1 MIKLYKQ
8 ASLQFRRALLLL
20 LLPATLG
27 AQAQVS
33 ILPEK
38 AAAGD
43 TVTISFDPVKST
55 AAPGA
60 GPFFVDFN
68 YSNFYEF
75 PSRMPMQREGGLW
88 RVRFKLPPYANFSCF
103 TIADKDKK
111 FVQRASDSSQY
122 EIYVYKQG
130 KLIAGNYLGKSY
142 SIPVQDKTSD
152 RIVEKQEYYLKKELS
167 LYPDNYE
174 AQLRLIV
181 LEMKKSN
188 PAQQAR
194 LLKKGLAVVEKK
206 FRSNPLFEGNL
217 NKVTMGYL
225 ILGQNQK
232 VDSIRQGVIKEFPNK
247 KIGIAYRLNKLFS
260 EPDSTAVVAKIGQ
273 LLALKTADN
282 EAAYGS
288 AYDYLFTYYVR
299 HGDSVQAKK
308 YLPLITRWEQ
318 DPYKWRAYNQYV
330 QLLLDHKL
338 LLNDAS
344 KLNLYLLDSVAAY
357 PVSLI
362 RYFPETGYLV
372 AHDPAKADKIAAVK
386 AELMANQGLIAA
398 QLNQT
403 EVAQDW
409 FAKSIPTLES
419 AALLRT
425 IALQYQAW
433 NEPERAIPVLEAA
446 YRYAPF
452 DPQIR
457 QLLESALDKKGMGDA
472 AERQAYFRQL
482 DKQWKQ
488 GYYAEFQKIIDST
501 PLPEDLSIVDMD
513 KKPLL
518 KAELAGKIVV
528 IDFWATWCKPCIASF
543 PYLHQVYKKYADDPQ
558 VKFVVLNSG
567 SGNSWDDAYKW
578 AQANPGFDFPFY
590 YNQDKKLSSKLEIT
604 SIPTTLILDKK
615 GNIRFRKVGFEGEK
629 LLQSLDAMIEYLKE
643 LDQ

>member
-1 MIKLYKQ
+1 MIKLFKH
-8 ASLQFRRALLLL
+8 ALLLL
-20 LLPATLG
+20 LLQATFIL
-27 AQAQVS
+27 QAQVS

-38 AAAGD
+38 AVAGD
-43 TVTISFDPVKST
+43 TVTISFDPGKST
-55 AAPGA
+55 AANSD

-75 PSRMPMQREGGLW
+75 PSRMPMELEGGLW
-88 RVRFKLPPYANFSCF
+88 RVRFKLPAYANFSCF

-111 FVQRASDSSQY
+111 FVQQASDSSQY
-122 EIYVYKQG
+122 EIYVYKEG

-142 SIPVQDKTSD
+142 SVPVQDKNSD
-152 RIVEKQEYYLKKELS
+152 HIVATQEYYLKKELS

-174 AQLRLIV
+174 AQLRLIA
-181 LEMKKSN
+181 LQMKSGN

-194 LLKKGLAVVEKK
+194 LLKKGLAVIEKK

-232 VDSIRQGVIKEFPNK
+232 VDSIRQVVINEFPNK
-247 KIGIAYRLNKLFS
+247 KIGLSYRLNKLFR
-260 EPDSTAVVAKIGQ
+260 EQDSTAVVAKIGE
-273 LLALKTADN
+273 LLSLKTADN
-282 EAAYGS
+282 ESAYGS
-288 AYDYLFTYYVR
+288 AYEYLFTYYVR
-299 HGDSVQAKK
+299 HRDSVQAQK

-330 QLLLDHKL
+330 QLMLDHRL
-338 LLNDAS
+338 MLHDAS
-344 KLNLYLLDSVAAY
+344 KLNLYLLDSVTAY

-372 AHDPAKADKIAAVK
+372 AHDPGRAEKRAAVK
-386 AELMANQGLIAA
+386 AEIMANQGLISA
-398 QLNQT
+398 QLNQP
-403 EVAQDW
+403 EAAREW
-409 FAKSIPTLES
+409 FAKSVPTLRS
-419 AALLRT
+419 AVLLRA
-425 IALQYQAW
+425 IALQYQRW
-433 NEPERAIPVLEAA
+433 NDIDSAMPVLEAA

-457 QLLESALDKKGMGDA
+457 QLLDSAIGKRGMEDA
-472 AERQAYFRQL
+472 AERQAYFSRL
-482 DKQWKQ
+482 DRQWKQ
-488 GYYAEFQKIIDST
+488 GYYREFQQIIGNT
-501 PLPEDLSIVDMD
+501 PFPKDFSIVDMK

-518 KAELAGKIVV
+518 QAELKDKIVI

-578 AQANPGFDFPFY
+578 TQANPQFDFPFY

-629 LLQSLDAMIEYLKE
+629 LLQSVDAMIEYLKE
-643 LDQ
+643 LEQ

>member
-181 LEMKKSN
+181 LEVKKSN

-232 VDSIRQGVIKEFPNK
+232 VDSIRQVVIKEFPNK

-386 AELMANQGLIAA
+386 AELIANQGLIAA

-457 QLLESALDKKGMGDA
+457 QLLDSALDKKGMGDA

-488 GYYAEFQKIIDST
+488 GYYAEFQKIIGST

-578 AQANPGFDFPFY
+578 AQANRQFDFPFY

>member
-1 MIKLYKQ
+1 MIKLFKH
-8 ASLQFRRALLLL
+8 ALLLL
-20 LLPATLG
+20 LLQATFIL
-27 AQAQVS
+27 QAQVS

-38 AAAGD
+38 AVAGD
-43 TVTISFDPVKST
+43 TVTISFDPGKST
-55 AAPGA
+55 AANSD

-75 PSRMPMQREGGLW
+75 PSRMPMELEGGLW
-88 RVRFKLPPYANFSCF
+88 RVRFKLPAYANFSCF

-111 FVQRASDSSQY
+111 FVQQASDSSQY
-122 EIYVYKQG
+122 EIYVYKEG

-142 SIPVQDKTSD
+142 SVPVQDKNSD
-152 RIVEKQEYYLKKELS
+152 HIVATQEYYLKKELS

-174 AQLRLIV
+174 AQLRLIA
-181 LEMKKSN
+181 LQMKSGN

-194 LLKKGLAVVEKK
+194 LLKKGLAVIEKK

-232 VDSIRQGVIKEFPNK
+232 VDSIRQVVINEFPNK
-247 KIGIAYRLNKLFS
+247 KIGLSYRLNKLFR
-260 EPDSTAVVAKIGQ
+260 EQDSTAVVAKIGE
-273 LLALKTADN
+273 LLSLKTADN
-282 EAAYGS
+282 ESAYGS
-288 AYDYLFTYYVR
+288 AYEYLFTYYVR
-299 HGDSVQAKK
+299 HRDSVQAQK

-330 QLLLDHKL
+330 QLMLDHRL
-338 LLNDAS
+338 MLHDAS
-344 KLNLYLLDSVAAY
+344 KLNLYLLDSVTAY

-372 AHDPAKADKIAAVK
+372 AHDPGRAEKRAAVK
-386 AELMANQGLIAA
+386 AEIMANQGLISA
-398 QLNQT
+398 QLNQP
-403 EVAQDW
+403 EAAREW
-409 FAKSIPTLES
+409 FAKSVPTLRS
-419 AALLRT
+419 AVLLRT
-425 IALQYQAW
+425 IALQYQRW
-433 NEPERAIPVLEAA
+433 NDIDSAMPVLEAA

-457 QLLESALDKKGMGDA
+457 QLLDSAIGKRGMEDA
-472 AERQAYFRQL
+472 AERQAYFSRL
-482 DKQWKQ
+482 DRQWKQ
-488 GYYAEFQKIIDST
+488 GYYREFQQIIGNT
-501 PLPEDLSIVDMD
+501 PFPKDFSIVDMK

-518 KAELAGKIVV
+518 QAELKDKIVI

-578 AQANPGFDFPFY
+578 TQANPQFDFPFY

-643 LDQ
+643 LEQ

>member
-8 ASLQFRRALLLL
+8 ASLQFRQALLLL
-20 LLPATLG
+20 LLPASLG
-27 AQAQVS
+27 VQAQVS

-38 AAAGD
+38 VAPGD

-75 PSRMPMQREGGLW
+75 PSRMPMQREGGQW

-130 KLIAGNYLGKSY
+130 KLIAGNFLGKSY
-142 SIPVQDKTSD
+142 SVPVQDKTSD
-152 RIVEKQEYYLKKELS
+152 RIVDKQEYYLKKELS

-181 LEMKKSN
+181 LEMKKSS

-232 VDSIRQGVIKEFPNK
+232 VDSIRQVVIDEFPNK
-247 KIGIAYRLNKLFS
+247 KIGIAYRLNKLFR
-260 EPDSTAVVAKIGQ
+260 EQDSTAVVAKIGQ

-409 FAKSIPTLES
+409 FAKSIPTLKS
-419 AALLRT
+419 AALLRA

-457 QLLESALDKKGMGDA
+457 QLLDSALDKKGIGNA

-488 GYYAEFQKIIDST
+488 GYYAEFQKIIGST

-578 AQANPGFDFPFY
+578 AQANPEFDFPFY

-643 LDQ
+643 LDR

>member
-1 MIKLYKQ
+1 MINLLKH
-8 ASLQFRRALLLL
+8 ALLLIL
-20 LLPATLG
+20 LQATFVL
-27 AQAQVS
+27 QAQVS
-33 ILPEK
+33 VLPEK

-43 TVTISFDPVKST
+43 TVTISFDPGKST
-55 AAPGA
+55 AANSA

-75 PSRMPMQREGGLW
+75 PSRMPMELKDGRW
-88 RVRFKLPPYANFSCF
+88 RVRFKLPAYANFSCF
-103 TIADKDKK
+103 TIADRDKK
-111 FVQRASDSSQY
+111 FVQRANDSSQY

-130 KLIAGNYLGKSY
+130 KLISGNYLGKSY
-142 SIPVQDKTSD
+142 SVPVQDKNSD
-152 RIVEKQEYYLKKELS
+152 HIIATQEYYLKKELS
-167 LYPDNYE
+167 LYPENYE
-174 AQLRLIV
+174 AQLRLIA
-181 LEMKKSN
+181 LQMKNGN

-232 VDSIRQGVIKEFPNK
+232 VDSIRQVVINEFPSK
-247 KIGIAYRLNKLFS
+247 KIGLSYRLNKLFR
-260 EPDSTAVVAKIGQ
+260 EQDSTAVVAKIGE
-273 LLALKTADN
+273 LFSLKTADN
-282 EAAYGS
+282 EAAYGG
-288 AYDYLFTYYVR
+288 AYEYLFSYYVR
-299 HGDSVQAKK
+299 HRDSVQAQK

-318 DPYKWRAYNQYV
+318 DPYKWRSYSQYV

-338 LLNDAS
+338 MLHDAS

-372 AHDPAKADKIAAVK
+372 AHDPDKAEKLAAVK
-386 AELMANQGLIAA
+386 AEIMANQGLISA
-398 QLNQT
+398 QLNQP
-403 EVAQDW
+403 EAAREW
-409 FAKSIPTLES
+409 FAKSIPTLKS
-419 AALLRT
+419 AALLRAV
-425 IALQYQAW
+425 ALQYQRWDDSDSAL
-433 NEPERAIPVLEAA
+433 PVLEAA

-452 DPQIR
+452 DPEIR
-457 QLLESALDKKGMGDA
+457 QLLDSAIDKKGIGSA
-472 AERQAYFRQL
+472 AERQAYFSKL
-482 DKQWKQ
+482 DKQRKQ
-488 GYYAEFQKIIDST
+488 GYYEEFQKMITDT
-501 PLPEDLSIVDMD
+501 PFPKDFSIVDMN
-513 KKPLL
+513 KKSLL
-518 KAELAGKIVV
+518 PSELVGKIVI

-543 PYLHQVYKKYADDPQ
+543 PYLQQVYKKYADDPQ

-578 AQANPGFDFPFY
+578 AQANPQFDFPFY

-604 SIPTTLILDKK
+604 SIPTTMILDKK

-643 LDQ
+643 LEQ

>member
-1 MIKLYKQ
+1 MINLLKH
-8 ASLQFRRALLLL
+8 ALLLVL
-20 LLPATLG
+20 LQATFVL
-27 AQAQVS
+27 QAQVS
-33 ILPEK
+33 VLPEK

-43 TVTISFDPVKST
+43 TVTISFNPGKS
-55 AAPGA
+55 AAANSA

-75 PSRMPMQREGGLW
+75 PSRIPMELEDGLW
-88 RVRFKLPPYANFSCF
+88 RVRFKLPTYANFSCF
-103 TIADKDKK
+103 TIADRDKK
-111 FVQRASDSSQY
+111 FVQRANDSSQY

-130 KLIAGNYLGKSY
+130 KLISGNYLGKSY
-142 SIPVQDKTSD
+142 SIPIQDKNSD
-152 RIVEKQEYYLKKELS
+152 HIIATQEYYLKKELS

-174 AQLRLIV
+174 AQLRLIA
-181 LEMKKSN
+181 LQMKNGN

-232 VDSIRQGVIKEFPNK
+232 VDSIRQVVINEFPSK
-247 KIGIAYRLNKLFS
+247 KIGLSYRLNKLFR
-260 EPDSTAVVAKIGQ
+260 EQDSTVVVAKIGE
-273 LLALKTADN
+273 LLSLKTADN
-282 EAAYGS
+282 EAAYGD
-288 AYDYLFTYYVR
+288 AYEYLFSYYVR
-299 HGDSVQAKK
+299 HRDSVQARK

-318 DPYKWRAYNQYV
+318 DPYKWRSYSQYV

-338 LLNDAS
+338 MLHDAS

-362 RYFPETGYLV
+362 RYFPETGYLI
-372 AHDPAKADKIAAVK
+372 AHDPGKAEKLAAVK
-386 AELMANQGLIAA
+386 AEIMANQGLISA
-398 QLNQT
+398 QLNLP
-403 EVAQDW
+403 EAAREW
-409 FAKSIPTLES
+409 FAKSIPTLKS
-419 AALLRT
+419 AALLRAV
-425 IALQYQAW
+425 ALQYQRW
-433 NEPERAIPVLEAA
+433 NDSDSALPVLEAA

-452 DPQIR
+452 DPEIR
-457 QLLESALDKKGMGDA
+457 QLLDSAIDKKGIGSA
-472 AERQAYFRQL
+472 AERQAYFSKL

-488 GYYAEFQKIIDST
+488 GYYEEFQKIITNT
-501 PLPEDLSIVDMD
+501 PFPKDFSIVDMN
-513 KKPLL
+513 KKSLL
-518 KAELAGKIVV
+518 PSELAGKIVI

-578 AQANPGFDFPFY
+578 AQANPQFDFPFY

-643 LDQ
+643 LEQ

>member
-1 MIKLYKQ
+1 MIKLFKYALLLILLQ
-8 ASLQFRRALLLL
+8 ASLLL
-20 LLPATLG
+20 
-27 AQAQVS
+27 QAQVS
-33 ILPEK
+33 MLPQK

-43 TVTISFDPVKST
+43 TVTISFDPRTS
-55 AAPGA
+55 AAAHRA

-75 PSRMPMQREGGLW
+75 PSRMPMQQENGQW

-103 TIADKDKK
+103 TISDKDKK
-111 FVQRASDSSQY
+111 FVQQASDSSQY
-122 EIYVYKQG
+122 EIYVYRQG

-142 SIPVQDKTSD
+142 SVPIQDKTSD
-152 RIVEKQEYYLKKELS
+152 HIVSTQEYYLKKELS

-181 LEMKKSN
+181 LQMKKGDA
-188 PAQQAR
+188 PQQAR

-206 FRSNPLFEGNL
+206 FRSNPLVEGNL

-232 VDSIRQGVIKEFPNK
+232 VDSIRQVVIKEFPNK
-247 KIGIAYRLNKLFS
+247 KIGIAYRLNQLFR
-260 EPDSTAVVAKIGQ
+260 EQDSTAVVAQIEE
-273 LLALKTADN
+273 LLSLKTADN

-288 AYDYLFTYYVR
+288 AYEYLFNYYVR

-308 YLPLITRWEQ
+308 YLPLMTRWEQ

-338 LLNDAS
+338 MLQDAS

-372 AHDPAKADKIAAVK
+372 AHDPAKADKLRAIK
-386 AELMANQGLIAA
+386 AEIMANQGLISA
-398 QLNQT
+398 QLNQS
-403 EVAQDW
+403 EAARKW
-409 FAKSIPTLES
+409 FAKSVPTLSS
-419 AALLRT
+419 APLLRAV
-425 IALQYQAW
+425 ALQYEAW
-433 NEPERAIPVLEAA
+433 NDPGSALPILEAA

-452 DPQIR
+452 DSTTR
-457 QLLESALDKKGMGDA
+457 QLLNSAIMTSGSNDA
-472 AERQAYFRQL
+472 AARQAYFSKL

-488 GYYAEFQKIIDST
+488 GYYEEFQQRIGST
-501 PLPEDLSIVDMD
+501 PFPSDFSIVDME

-518 KAELAGKIVV
+518 QSELMGKIVI

-567 SGNSWDDAYKW
+567 SGNSWEDAHKW
-578 AQANPGFDFPFY
+578 AQANPQFDFPFY
-590 YNQDKKLSSKLEIT
+590 YNQDKKLSSKLDIT

-643 LDQ
+643 LEQ

>member
-1 MIKLYKQ
+1 MLLQ
-8 ASLQFRRALLLL
+8 ASLLL
-20 LLPATLG
+20 
-27 AQAQVS
+27 QAQVS
-33 ILPEK
+33 IQPEK

-43 TVTISFDPVKST
+43 TITISFDPGKSA
-55 AAPGA
+55 AAPKA

-88 RVRFKLPPYANFSCF
+88 RVRFKLPAYANFSCF
-103 TIADKDKK
+103 TISDKDKK
-111 FVQRASDSSQY
+111 FVQQASDSSQY
-122 EIYVYKQG
+122 EIYIYQQG

-142 SIPVQDKTSD
+142 SVPVQDKNSD
-152 RIVEKQEYYLKKELS
+152 HIVATQEYYLKKELS

-181 LEMKKSN
+181 LQMKNSS
-188 PAQQAR
+188 PAQQAQ

-206 FRSNPLFEGNL
+206 FRSNPLIEGNL

-232 VDSIRQGVIKEFPNK
+232 VDSIRQVVINEFPNK
-247 KIGIAYRLNKLFS
+247 KIGIAYRLNKLLR
-260 EPDSTAVVAKIGQ
+260 EQDSTVVVAKIGK
-273 LLALKTADN
+273 LLSLKTADN

-288 AYDYLFTYYVR
+288 AYEYLFSYYVR
-299 HGDSVQAKK
+299 HGDSVQARR

-318 DPYKWRAYNQYV
+318 DPYKWRAYNGYV

-338 LLNDAS
+338 MLQDAS

-372 AHDPAKADKIAAVK
+372 AHDPAKADKLTAVK
-386 AELMANQGLIAA
+386 AELMANQGLISA
-398 QLNQT
+398 QLNQP
-403 EVAQDW
+403 EAARKW
-409 FAKSIPTLES
+409 FAKSIPTLQS
-419 AALLRT
+419 AALLRAL
-425 IALQYQAW
+425 ALQYQRW
-433 NEPERAIPVLEAA
+433 NDPVSAIPLLEAA
-446 YRYAPF
+446 YRHAPF
-452 DPQIR
+452 DPEIR
-457 QLLESALDKKGMGDA
+457 QLLDSALIKTGLGNA
-472 AERQAYFRQL
+472 TARQAYFSKL

-488 GYYAEFQKIIDST
+488 GYYEEFQKIIGNT
-501 PLPEDLSIVDMD
+501 PFPEDISLVDMD

-518 KAELAGKIVV
+518 KAEFKDKIVI

-567 SGNSWDDAYKW
+567 SGNSWDDANKW
-578 AQANPGFDFPFY
+578 AQANPQFDFPFY
-590 YNQDKKLSSKLEIT
+590 YNQDKKLSNKLEIT

-643 LDQ
+643 LEH

>member
-130 KLIAGNYLGKSY
+130 KLIAGNFLGKSY
-142 SIPVQDKTSD
+142 SVPVQDKTSD
-152 RIVEKQEYYLKKELS
+152 RIVDKQEYYLKKELS

-232 VDSIRQGVIKEFPNK
+232 VDSIRQVVIDEFPNK
-247 KIGIAYRLNKLFS
+247 KIGIAYRLNKLFR

-398 QLNQT
+398 QLNHT

-409 FAKSIPTLES
+409 FAKSIPTLKS
-419 AALLRT
+419 AALLRA

-457 QLLESALDKKGMGDA
+457 QLLDSALDKKGMGNA

-488 GYYAEFQKIIDST
+488 GYYAEFQKIIGST

-578 AQANPGFDFPFY
+578 AQANPEFDFPFY

-643 LDQ
+643 LDR

>member
-1 MIKLYKQ
+1 MIKLFKHV
-8 ASLQFRRALLLL
+8 LLLL
-20 LLPATLG
+20 LLQATFIL
-27 AQAQVS
+27 QAQVS

-38 AAAGD
+38 AVAGD
-43 TVTISFDPVKST
+43 TVTISFDPGKST
-55 AAPGA
+55 AANSD

-75 PSRMPMQREGGLW
+75 PSRMPMELEGGLW
-88 RVRFKLPPYANFSCF
+88 RVRFKLPDYANFSCF

-111 FVQRASDSSQY
+111 FVQQASDSSQY
-122 EIYVYKQG
+122 EIYVYKEG

-142 SIPVQDKTSD
+142 SVPVQDKNSD
-152 RIVEKQEYYLKKELS
+152 HIVATQEYYLKKELS

-174 AQLRLIV
+174 AQLRLIA
-181 LEMKKSN
+181 LQMKSGN

-194 LLKKGLAVVEKK
+194 LLKKGLAVIEKK

-232 VDSIRQGVIKEFPNK
+232 VDSIRQVVINEFPNK
-247 KIGIAYRLNKLFS
+247 KIGLSYRLNKLFR
-260 EPDSTAVVAKIGQ
+260 EQDSTAVVAKIGE
-273 LLALKTADN
+273 LLSLKTADN
-282 EAAYGS
+282 ESAYGS
-288 AYDYLFTYYVR
+288 AYEYLFTYYVR
-299 HGDSVQAKK
+299 HRDSVQAQK

-330 QLLLDHKL
+330 QLMLDHRL
-338 LLNDAS
+338 MLHDAS
-344 KLNLYLLDSVAAY
+344 KLNLYLLDSVTAY

-372 AHDPAKADKIAAVK
+372 AHDPGRAEKRAAVK
-386 AELMANQGLIAA
+386 AEIMANQGLISA
-398 QLNQT
+398 QLNQP
-403 EVAQDW
+403 EAARKW
-409 FAKSIPTLES
+409 FAKSVPTLRS
-419 AALLRT
+419 AALLRA
-425 IALQYQAW
+425 IALQYQRW
-433 NEPERAIPVLEAA
+433 NDIDSAMPVLEAA

-457 QLLESALDKKGMGDA
+457 QLLDSAIGKRGMEDA
-472 AERQAYFRQL
+472 AERQAYFSRL
-482 DKQWKQ
+482 DRQWKQ
-488 GYYAEFQKIIDST
+488 GYYREFQQIIGNT
-501 PLPEDLSIVDMD
+501 PFPKDFSIVDMK

-518 KAELAGKIVV
+518 QAELKDKIVI

-543 PYLHQVYKKYADDPQ
+543 PYLHQVYKKYADDTQ

-578 AQANPGFDFPFY
+578 TQANPQFDFPFY

-643 LDQ
+643 LEQ

>member
-1 MIKLYKQ
+1 MIKLFKYALLLCLLQ
-8 ASLQFRRALLLL
+8 ASLLL
-20 LLPATLG
+20 
-27 AQAQVS
+27 QAQVS
-33 ILPEK
+33 ITPEK

-43 TVTISFDPVKST
+43 TVTISFDPGKS
-55 AAPGA
+55 AAAHSA

-75 PSRMPMQREGGLW
+75 PSRMPMEREGGLW
-88 RVRFKLPPYANFSCF
+88 RVRFKLPAYANFSCF

-111 FVQRASDSSQY
+111 FVQQASDSSQY

-142 SIPVQDKTSD
+142 SVPVQDKTSD
-152 RIVEKQEYYLKKELS
+152 HIVATQEYYLKKELS

-181 LEMKKSN
+181 LQMKTGS

-206 FRSNPLFEGNL
+206 FRSNPLVEGNL

-232 VDSIRQGVIKEFPNK
+232 LDSIRQVVINEFPNK
-247 KIGIAYRLNKLFS
+247 KIGISYRLNKLFR
-260 EPDSTAVVAKIGQ
+260 EQDSSTVVAKIGE
-273 LLALKTADN
+273 LLSLKTADN
-282 EAAYGS
+282 EAAYSS
-288 AYDYLFTYYVR
+288 AYEYLFTYYVR
-299 HGDSVQAKK
+299 HGDSVQARK

-318 DPYKWRAYNQYV
+318 DPYKWRTYNEYV

-338 LLNDAS
+338 MLQDAS

-362 RYFPETGYLV
+362 RYFPETGYLI
-372 AHDPAKADKIAAVK
+372 AHDPAKVDKLRAIK
-386 AELMANQGLIAA
+386 AEIMANQGLITA
-398 QLNQT
+398 QLNQP
-403 EVAQDW
+403 EAAREW
-409 FAKSIPTLES
+409 FAKSIPTLQS
-419 AALLRT
+419 AALLRAV
-425 IALQYQAW
+425 ALQYQQW
-433 NEPERAIPVLEAA
+433 NDPESAIPLLGAA
-446 YRYAPF
+446 YRHAPF

-457 QLLESALDKKGMGDA
+457 QLLDGALVKTGMGNV
-472 AERQAYFRQL
+472 AERQAYFSKL

-488 GYYAEFQKIIDST
+488 VYYEEFQKIIGNT
-501 PLPEDLSIVDMD
+501 PFPEDISLVDMD

-518 KAELAGKIVV
+518 KAELTDKIVI

-567 SGNSWDDAYKW
+567 SGNSWDDANKW
-578 AQANPGFDFPFY
+578 AQANPQFDFPFY
-590 YNQDKKLSSKLEIT
+590 YNQDKKLSSKLDIT

-643 LDQ
+643 LEQ

>member
-1 MIKLYKQ
+1 MIKLFKHV
-8 ASLQFRRALLLL
+8 LLLL
-20 LLPATLG
+20 LLQAAFIL
-27 AQAQVS
+27 QAQVS
-33 ILPEK
+33 ILPKK

-43 TVTISFDPVKST
+43 TVTISFDPSKSGT
-55 AAPGA
+55 VTST

-75 PSRMPMQREGGLW
+75 PSRMPMELEGGLW
-88 RVRFKLPPYANFSCF
+88 RVRFKLPAYANFSCF

-111 FVQRASDSSQY
+111 FVQQASDSSQY

-142 SIPVQDKTSD
+142 SVPVQHKNSD
-152 RIVEKQEYYLKKELS
+152 HIVAIQEYYLKKELS

-181 LEMKKSN
+181 LQMKNSS
-188 PAQQAR
+188 PARQAQ
-194 LLKKGLAVVEKK
+194 LLNKGLAVVEKK

-232 VDSIRQGVIKEFPNK
+232 VDSIRQVVINEFPDK
-247 KIGIAYRLNKLFS
+247 KIGISYRLNKLFR
-260 EPDSTAVVAKIGQ
+260 EPDSTAVVAKIGE
-273 LLALKTADN
+273 LLSLKTADN

-288 AYDYLFTYYVR
+288 AYEYLFTYYVR
-299 HGDSVQAKK
+299 HRDSIQAQK

-330 QLLLDHKL
+330 ELLLDHKL
-338 LLNDAS
+338 MLHDAS

-372 AHDPAKADKIAAVK
+372 AHDPARADKLTAIK
-386 AELMANQGLIAA
+386 AEIMANQGLISA
-398 QLNQT
+398 QLNRP
-403 EVAQDW
+403 EDAREW
-409 FAKSIPTLES
+409 FSKSIPTLRS
-419 AALLRT
+419 AALLRA
-425 IALQYQAW
+425 IAMQYQRW
-433 NEPERAIPVLEAA
+433 NDIDSAIPVLEAA

-457 QLLESALDKKGMGDA
+457 QLLDSTIEKRGIDNV
-472 AERQAYFRQL
+472 AERHAYFSKL
-482 DKQWKQ
+482 DRQWKQ
-488 GYYAEFQKIIDST
+488 EYYQEFQKIIGNA
-501 PLPEDLSIVDMD
+501 PFPKDLSIVDMG
-513 KKPLL
+513 KKPLVQ
-518 KAELAGKIVV
+518 AELIDKVV
-528 IDFWATWCKPCIASF
+528 IIDFWATWCKPCIASF
-543 PYLHQVYKKYADDPQ
+543 PYLHQVYKKYASDPQ

-578 AQANPGFDFPFY
+578 AQDNTEFDFPFY

-643 LDQ
+643 LEQ

>member
-1 MIKLYKQ
+1 MIKLFKQ
-8 ASLQFRRALLLL
+8 ALLLL
-20 LLPATLG
+20 LLQATLG
-27 AQAQVS
+27 VQGQVS

-43 TVTISFDPVKST
+43 TVTISFDPGKSA

-75 PSRMPMQREGGLW
+75 PSRMPMQREGGQW

-111 FVQRASDSSQY
+111 FVQQASDSSQY
-122 EIYVYKQG
+122 EIYVYQQG
-130 KLIAGNYLGKSY
+130 KLTAGNYLGKSY
-142 SIPVQDKTSD
+142 SLPIQDKTSD
-152 RIVEKQEYYLKKELS
+152 RILEKQEYYLKKELS

-181 LEMKKSN
+181 LQMKKGK
-188 PAQQAR
+188 PAPQAR

-232 VDSIRQGVIKEFPNK
+232 VDSIRQVVIDEFPNK
-247 KIGIAYRLNKLFS
+247 KIGIAYRLNKLFR
-260 EPDSTAVVAKIGQ
+260 EQDSTAVVAKIGQ

-288 AYDYLFTYYVR
+288 AYEYLFTYYVR
-299 HGDSVQAKK
+299 HGDSIQAKK

-338 LLNDAS
+338 MLNDAS
-344 KLNLYLLDSVAAY
+344 KLNLYLLDSVAVY

-372 AHDPAKADKIAAVK
+372 AHDPAKAEKRAAVK

-398 QLNQT
+398 QLNQS
-403 EVAQDW
+403 EVAHEW
-409 FAKSIPTLES
+409 FSKSLPTLKS
-419 AALLRT
+419 AALLRA
-425 IALQYQAW
+425 IALQYQGW
-433 NEPERAIPVLEAA
+433 NEPDRAIPVLEAA

-452 DPQIR
+452 DPQLR
-457 QLLESALDKKGMGDA
+457 QLLEAALDKKGMGNA
-472 AERQAYFRQL
+472 AERQAYFSQL

-488 GYYAEFQKIIDST
+488 GYYKEFQHIIGNA
-501 PLPEDLSIVDMD
+501 PFPAEMSIVAMD

-518 KAELAGKIVV
+518 KADLAGKIVI

-543 PYLHQVYKKYADDPQ
+543 PNLHQVYKKYANDPQ

-578 AQANPGFDFPFY
+578 AQANPEFDFPFY
-590 YNQDKKLSSKLEIT
+590 YNQDKKLSSKLEIS

-615 GNIRFRKVGFEGEK
+615 GNIRFRKVGYEGEK

-643 LDQ
+643 LEH

>member
-232 VDSIRQGVIKEFPNK
+232 VDSIRQVVIKEFPNK

-457 QLLESALDKKGMGDA
+457 QLLDSALNKKGMGDA

-488 GYYAEFQKIIDST
+488 GYYAEFQKIIGST

-578 AQANPGFDFPFY
+578 AQANPEFDFPFY

>member
-8 ASLQFRRALLLL
+8 ASLQFRQALLLL
-20 LLPATLG
+20 LLPASLG

-130 KLIAGNYLGKSY
+130 KLIAGNFLGKSY
-142 SIPVQDKTSD
+142 SVPVQDKTSD
-152 RIVEKQEYYLKKELS
+152 RIVDKQEYYLKKELS

-232 VDSIRQGVIKEFPNK
+232 VDSIRQVVIDEFPNK
-247 KIGIAYRLNKLFS
+247 KIGIAYRLNKLFR

-273 LLALKTADN
+273 LLALKTTDN

-398 QLNQT
+398 QLNHT

-409 FAKSIPTLES
+409 FAKSIPTLKS
-419 AALLRT
+419 AALLWA

-457 QLLESALDKKGMGDA
+457 QLLDSALDKKGMGNA

-488 GYYAEFQKIIDST
+488 GYYAEFQKIIGST

-543 PYLHQVYKKYADDPQ
+543 PYLHQVYRKYADDPQ

-567 SGNSWDDAYKW
+567 SGNSWGDAYKW
-578 AQANPGFDFPFY
+578 AQANPEFDFPFY

-643 LDQ
+643 LDR

>member
-1 MIKLYKQ
+1 MIKLFKY
-8 ASLQFRRALLLL
+8 ALLLCLLQTNL
-20 LLPATLG
+20 LL
-27 AQAQVS
+27 QAQVS
-33 ILPEK
+33 ISPQK

-43 TVTISFDPVKST
+43 TVTISFDPAKSA

-75 PSRMPMQREGGLW
+75 PSRMPMQREGGQW

-111 FVQRASDSSQY
+111 FVQQASDSSQY

-142 SIPVQDKTSD
+142 SVPLQDKTSD
-152 RIVEKQEYYLKKELS
+152 HILATQEYYLKKELS

-174 AQLRLIV
+174 AKLRLIV
-181 LEMKKSN
+181 LQMKN
-188 PAQQAR
+188 AGPAQQGR

-232 VDSIRQGVIKEFPNK
+232 VDSIRQVVINEFPNK
-247 KIGIAYRLNKLFS
+247 KIGIGYRLNKLFR
-260 EPDSTAVVAKIGQ
+260 EQDSTAVVAKIGQ

-299 HGDSVQAKK
+299 HGDSVKAKK

-318 DPYKWRAYNQYV
+318 DPYKWRTYNQYV
-330 QLLLDHKL
+330 QLLLEHKL
-338 LLNDAS
+338 MLQDAS

-372 AHDPAKADKIAAVK
+372 AHDPAKADKLTAVK
-386 AELMANQGLIAA
+386 AEIMANQGLIAA
-398 QLNQT
+398 QLNQS
-403 EVAQDW
+403 EVARDW
-409 FAKSIPTLES
+409 FAKSIPTLKS
-419 AALLRT
+419 AALLR
-425 IALQYQAW
+425 AVAMQYQQW
-433 NEPERAIPVLEAA
+433 NDPNSAIPVLESA

-452 DPQIR
+452 DPTIR
-457 QLLESALDKKGMGDA
+457 QLLEGALDKKRINNA
-472 AERQAYFRQL
+472 AERQAYFSQL

-488 GYYAEFQKIIDST
+488 GYYEEFQNIIGNT
-501 PLPEDLSIVDMD
+501 PFPEDMNIVDMD

-518 KAELAGKIVV
+518 KANLKDKIVI

-543 PYLHQVYKKYADDPQ
+543 PYLHQVYKKYANDPQ
-558 VKFVVLNSG
+558 VKFVILNSG

-578 AQANPGFDFPFY
+578 AKANPEFDFPFY
-590 YNQDKKLSSKLEIT
+590 YNQDKKLSSKLDIT

-643 LDQ
+643 LEH

>member
-1 MIKLYKQ
+1 MIKLFKQALLLMLLQ
-8 ASLQFRRALLLL
+8 ASLLL
-20 LLPATLG
+20 
-27 AQAQVS
+27 QAQVS
-33 ILPEK
+33 IQPEK

-43 TVTISFDPVKST
+43 TVTISFDPSKST
-55 AAPGA
+55 AAPKA

-88 RVRFKLPPYANFSCF
+88 RVRFKLPAYANFSCF
-103 TIADKDKK
+103 TISDKDKK
-111 FVQRASDSSQY
+111 FVQQASDSSQY
-122 EIYVYKQG
+122 EIYIYQQG

-142 SIPVQDKTSD
+142 SIPVQDKNSD
-152 RIVEKQEYYLKKELS
+152 HIVATQEYYLKKELS

-181 LEMKKSN
+181 LQMKNSS
-188 PAQQAR
+188 PAQQAQ

-206 FRSNPLFEGNL
+206 FRSNPLNEGNL

-232 VDSIRQGVIKEFPNK
+232 VDSIRQVVINEFPNK
-247 KIGIAYRLNKLFS
+247 KIGIAYRLNNLLR
-260 EPDSTAVVAKIGQ
+260 EQDSTAVVAKIAE
-273 LLALKTADN
+273 LLSLKTADN

-288 AYDYLFTYYVR
+288 AYEYLFSYYVR
-299 HGDSVQAKK
+299 HGDSVQARR

-318 DPYKWRAYNQYV
+318 DPYKWRAYNEYV

-338 LLNDAS
+338 MLQDAS
-344 KLNLYLLDSVAAY
+344 KLNLYLLDSVVVY

-372 AHDPAKADKIAAVK
+372 AHDPAKADKLTAVK
-386 AELMANQGLIAA
+386 AELMANQGLISA
-398 QLNQT
+398 QLNQP
-403 EVAQDW
+403 EAARKW
-409 FAKSIPTLES
+409 FAKSIPTLQS
-419 AALLRT
+419 AALLRAL
-425 IALQYQAW
+425 ALQYQRW
-433 NEPERAIPVLEAA
+433 NDLVSAIPLLEAA
-446 YRYAPF
+446 YRHAPF
-452 DPQIR
+452 DPEIR
-457 QLLESALDKKGMGDA
+457 QLLDSALVKTGLGNA
-472 AERQAYFRQL
+472 TERQAYFSKL

-488 GYYAEFQKIIDST
+488 GYYEEFQKIIGNT
-501 PLPEDLSIVDMD
+501 PFPEDISLVDMG

-518 KAELAGKIVV
+518 KAEFKDKIVI

-578 AQANPGFDFPFY
+578 AQANPQFDFPFY

-643 LDQ
+643 LER

>member
-8 ASLQFRRALLLL
+8 ASLQFRQALLLL
-20 LLPATLG
+20 LLPASLG

-75 PSRMPMQREGGLW
+75 PSRMPMQSEGGQW

-130 KLIAGNYLGKSY
+130 KLIAGNFLGKSY
-142 SIPVQDKTSD
+142 SVPVQDKTSD
-152 RIVEKQEYYLKKELS
+152 RIVDKQEYYLKKELS

-188 PAQQAR
+188 PGQQAR
-194 LLKKGLAVVEKK
+194 LLKKGLAVIEKK

-232 VDSIRQGVIKEFPNK
+232 VDSIRQVVIDEFPNK
-247 KIGIAYRLNKLFS
+247 KIGIAYRLNKLFR
-260 EPDSTAVVAKIGQ
+260 EQDSTAVVAKIGQ

-344 KLNLYLLDSVAAY
+344 KLNVYLLDSVAAY

-362 RYFPETGYLV
+362 RYFPEKGYLV
-372 AHDPAKADKIAAVK
+372 AHDPAKADKIVAVK

-398 QLNQT
+398 QLNQP

-409 FAKSIPTLES
+409 FVKSIPTLKS
-419 AALLRT
+419 AALLRS

-446 YRYAPF
+446 YGYAPF

-457 QLLESALDKKGMGDA
+457 QLLDSALDKKGMGDA

-488 GYYAEFQKIIDST
+488 GYYAEFQKIIGST

-578 AQANPGFDFPFY
+578 AQANPEFDFPFY
-590 YNQDKKLSSKLEIT
+590 YNQDIKLSSKLEIT

-643 LDQ
+643 LDR

>member
-1 MIKLYKQ
+1 MIRLYKH
-8 ASLQFRRALLLL
+8 ALWLILLQV
-20 LLPATLG
+20 TII
-27 AQAQVS
+27 AQAQVT
-33 ILPEK
+33 IIPQK

-43 TVTISFDPVKST
+43 TVTISFDPSQS
-55 AAPGA
+55 AAIKNA

-68 YSNFYEF
+68 YSNFYEY
-75 PSRMPMQREGGLW
+75 PNRLPMQKENGKW
-88 RVRFKLPPYANFSCF
+88 WVRFKLPPYANFSCF
-103 TIADKDKK
+103 TIADKEKK

-122 EIYVYKQG
+122 EIYIYKDGQ
-130 KLIAGNYLGKSY
+130 LISGNYLGKSY
-142 SIPVQDKTSD
+142 SVPVQDKTSD
-152 RIVEKQEYYLKKELS
+152 HILATQEYYLKKELS

-181 LEMKKSN
+181 LQMKNAS
-188 PAQQAR
+188 PDQQAQ
-194 LLKKGLAVVEKK
+194 LLKKGLAVVEQK
-206 FRSNPLFEGNL
+206 FRSNPLVEGNL

-232 VDSIRQGVIKEFPNK
+232 VDSIRQVVINEFPYK
-247 KIGIAYRLNKLFS
+247 KIGISYRLNQLFR
-260 EPDSTAVVAKIGQ
+260 EQDSAKVVAQIGQ
-273 LLALKTADN
+273 LLSRKTTEN

-288 AYDYLFTYYVR
+288 AYEYLFSYYVR

-308 YLPLITRWEQ
+308 YFPLITRWEQ

-338 LLNDAS
+338 MLQDAA
-344 KLNLYLLDSVAAY
+344 KLNLYLLDSVGSY

-372 AHDPAKADKIAAVK
+372 AHDPARADKLAAIK
-386 AELMANQGLIAA
+386 AEIIANQGLISA
-398 QLNQT
+398 QLNQQET
-403 EVAQDW
+403 ARKW
-409 FAKSIPTLES
+409 FTKSIPTLQS
-419 AALLRT
+419 APLLR
-425 IALQYQAW
+425 AVAVQYQRW
-433 NEPERAIPVLEAA
+433 NEPENALPILEAA

-452 DPQIR
+452 DATTR
-457 QLLESALDKKGMGDA
+457 ELLDSAIEKIGVNNPVT
-472 AERQAYFRQL
+472 RRAYYSRL

-488 GYYAEFQKIIDST
+488 EYDQEFQKIIGSAPFPADF
-501 PLPEDLSIVDMD
+501 SIVDMD

-518 KAELAGKIVV
+518 ESGLKDKIVI

-543 PYLHQVYKKYADDPQ
+543 PYLHQVYKKYADDPL

-567 SGNSWDDAYKW
+567 SGNSWEDAYKW
-578 AQANPGFDFPFY
+578 AQANPQFDFPFY
-590 YNQDKKLSSKLEIT
+590 YNQDKKLSGKLDIT

-643 LDQ
+643 LEDK

>member
-130 KLIAGNYLGKSY
+130 KLIAGNFLGKSY
-142 SIPVQDKTSD
+142 SVPVQDKTSD
-152 RIVEKQEYYLKKELS
+152 RIVDKQEYYLKKELS

-188 PAQQAR
+188 PAQQVR

-232 VDSIRQGVIKEFPNK
+232 VDSIRQVVIDEFPNK
-247 KIGIAYRLNKLFS
+247 KIGIAYRLNKLFR

-398 QLNQT
+398 QLNHT

-409 FAKSIPTLES
+409 FAKSIPTLKS
-419 AALLRT
+419 AALLRA

-457 QLLESALDKKGMGDA
+457 QLLDSALDKKGMGNA

-488 GYYAEFQKIIDST
+488 GYYAEFQKIIGST

-578 AQANPGFDFPFY
+578 AQANPEFDFPFY

-643 LDQ
+643 LDR

>member
-1 MIKLYKQ
+1 MIKLFRHALLLVLLQ
-8 ASLQFRRALLLL
+8 ASLLL
-20 LLPATLG
+20 
-27 AQAQVS
+27 QAQVS
-33 ILPEK
+33 IRPEK

-43 TVTISFDPVKST
+43 TVTISFDPAKSA
-55 AAPGA
+55 AAPKA

-75 PSRMPMQREGGLW
+75 PSRMPMQLEGGLW
-88 RVRFKLPPYANFSCF
+88 RVRFKLPAYANFSCF

-111 FVQRASDSSQY
+111 FVQQASDSSQY
-122 EIYVYKQG
+122 EIYVYKNG

-152 RIVEKQEYYLKKELS
+152 HIVATQEYYLNKELR
-167 LYPDNYE
+167 LYPENYE
-174 AQLRLIV
+174 AQLRLIA
-181 LEMKKSN
+181 LQMKKGS
-188 PAQQAR
+188 PAQQAQ

-206 FRSNPLFEGNL
+206 FRSNPLVEGNL

-232 VDSIRQGVIKEFPNK
+232 VDSIRQVVIKEFPDK
-247 KIGIAYRLNKLFS
+247 KIGIAYRLNKLLR
-260 EPDSTAVVAKIGQ
+260 EQDSATVVAKIGE
-273 LLALKTADN
+273 LLSLKTADN

-288 AYDYLFTYYVR
+288 AYEYLFSYYVR
-299 HGDSVQAKK
+299 HGDSVKARK

-318 DPYKWRAYNQYV
+318 DPYKWRAYNDYV

-338 LLNDAS
+338 MLQEAS

-362 RYFPETGYLV
+362 RFFPETGYLV
-372 AHDPAKADKIAAVK
+372 AHDPAKADKLRAIK
-386 AELMANQGLIAA
+386 AELMANQGLITA
-398 QLNQT
+398 QLNQP
-403 EVAQDW
+403 EAAREW
-409 FAKSIPTLES
+409 FAKSIPTLQS
-419 AALLRT
+419 AALLRAV
-425 IALQYQAW
+425 ALQYQQW
-433 NEPERAIPVLEAA
+433 NDPESAIPLLGAA
-446 YRYAPF
+446 YRHAPF

-457 QLLESALDKKGMGDA
+457 QFLDSALVKTGMGNA
-472 AERQAYFRQL
+472 AERQAYFSKL

-488 GYYAEFQKIIDST
+488 GYYEEFKKIIGNT
-501 PLPEDLSIVDMD
+501 PFPEDISIVDMD

-518 KAELAGKIVV
+518 KAEFKDKIVI

-543 PYLHQVYKKYADDPQ
+543 PYLHQVYKKYVDDPQ

-578 AQANPGFDFPFY
+578 AQANPQFDFPFY

-643 LDQ
+643 LER